1 MNEFHYTSYAQEIIF
16 GSGSVARLGEAVERF
31 SWQRLMLCST
41 GSQRRNGHI
50 AAIENVLGERL
61 VARYESV
68 APHVPDDQVA
78 EVSAIAYNSKID
90 ALIGLG
96 GGSPIGMVKAVSMAV
111 EEKRSGRP
119 ARAAFPTEQPLVL
132 RTTRTALRAKLPS
145 PMPRSPQNSRSTTRN
160 SHSTSLLR

>member
-50 AAIENVLGERL
+50 AAIENVLAARL

-68 APHVPDDQVA
+68 SPPEPDFPVA
-78 EVSAIAYNSKID
+78 ELSGIPNQNQSDV
-90 ALIGLG
+90 LHRLVG
-96 GGSPIGMVKAVSMAV
+96 GISIRMG
-111 EEKRSGRP
+111 
-119 ARAAFPTEQPLVL
+119 
-132 RTTRTALRAKLPS
+132 
-145 PMPRSPQNSRSTTRN
+145 
-160 SHSTSLLR
+160 

>member
-1 MNEFHYTSYAQEIIF
+1 MNEFRLSCYGQEIIF
-16 GSGSVARLGEAVERF
+16 GSGLVAGLGEAVERF

-41 GSQRRNGHI
+41 GSQQRNGHI

-78 EVSAIAYNSKID
+78 EVSAIAYESKID

-111 EEKRSGRP
+111 EEKGLGRP
-119 ARAAFPTEQPLVL
+119 ARAALPAEQHLDTDIANPTTDADSA
-132 RTTRTALRAKLPS
+132 TTPTYPD
-145 PMPRSPQNSRSTTRN
+145 
-160 SHSTSLLR
+160 

>member
-41 GSQRRNGHI
+41 GSQQRNGHI

-61 VARYESV
+61 VARYEAV

-78 EVSAIAYNSKID
+78 EVSAIAYESKID

-119 ARAAFPTEQPLVL
+119 ARAAF
-132 RTTRTALRAKLPS
+132 
-145 PMPRSPQNSRSTTRN
+145 
-160 SHSTSLLR
+160 